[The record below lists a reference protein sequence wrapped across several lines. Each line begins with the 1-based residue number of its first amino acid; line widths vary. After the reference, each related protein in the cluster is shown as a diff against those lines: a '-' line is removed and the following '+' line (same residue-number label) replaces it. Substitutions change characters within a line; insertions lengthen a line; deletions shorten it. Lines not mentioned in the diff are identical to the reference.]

1 MRTASSNPGVKLLDA
16 LLHPNWWEWW
26 DEIVTFLIWVTFSKS
41 KRQKKLRVYF
51 VLLFLSLLATSINS
65 LLAMKVFRL
74 VLRTKVTTYQAP
86 VSPSGRKNVR
96 HKRQSRSLHL
106 DIQDFPANSPD
117 ASTKLSSLIITSPW
131 CLMAPAQV
139 WPDSTSHWLNMRN
152 QKTGGSQS
160 WETY

>member
-65 LLAMKVFRL
+65 LLAMKVYRPCFENKSHHL
-74 VLRTKVTTYQAP
+74 SGP
-86 VSPSGRKNVR
+86 CVSRWKNVR